1 MTNYT
6 LDWGIMY
13 PLGFITKEKP
23 VYLYRIVRSD
33 NKNAPL
39 RSFKEF
45 IVVNAWS
52 SEGND
57 VLHEGHRYL
66 DYYYNDRLYRKQ
78 EVGINEF
85 LPFAD
90 SKNFN
95 IWSYI
100 RDDEYAIR
108 ECKKWINKITARSKT
123 DINTRAMRL
132 MADRD
137 FSSRLC
143 IIEKDGIYEQEL

>member
-6 LDWGIMY
+6 LDWGIMCT
-13 PLGFITKEKP
+13 LGFITKENP

-45 IVVNAWS
+45 IVVKAWS
-52 SEGND
+52 SDGND
-57 VLHEGHRYL
+57 ILHDGHRYF
-66 DYYYNDRLYRKQ
+66 DYYYNGRLYRKQ

-85 LPFAD
+85 LPFVD
-90 SKNFN
+90 YKSFN

-100 RDDEYAIR
+100 RDDEYAMR
-108 ECKKWINKITARSKT
+108 ECKKWINKVTTQLKT
-123 DINTRAMRL
+123 DINARAMRL

-137 FSSRLC
+137 FGNRLQV
-143 IIEKDGIYEQEL
+143 IEKDGI